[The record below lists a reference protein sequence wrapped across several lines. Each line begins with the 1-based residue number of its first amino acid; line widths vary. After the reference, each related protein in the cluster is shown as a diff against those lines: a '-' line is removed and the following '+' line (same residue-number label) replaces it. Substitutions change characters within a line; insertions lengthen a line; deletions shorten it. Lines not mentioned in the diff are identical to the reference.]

1 MNSKRSSLRKLALTT
16 IAICSMGAVSIS
28 QAASSSEEPRELRLL
43 HVAPFTG
50 NLKST
55 GEFLNK
61 AIVAYAKE
69 VQATGEVPFKITV
82 QKADDGYVAE
92 KTVSVAQQEIK
103 SFKPHAMVGMVG
115 TSNTKQMID
124 KNVLSDSGV
133 PLIGTRTGAA
143 LYSPYIV
150 HLRASYSSEVYK
162 ILELANIQGF
172 DTIGVVY
179 QGDDFGQDGL
189 QAAQAYIARTPTLKM
204 VANAPYTRNTT
215 EVGPAVAAMKAAQPK
230 AILIV
235 GNTNATAA
243 FLTEI
248 RKTDKK
254 VRVFTMSA
262 TDAQQVSDKAKSS
275 ALGLVVSQ
283 IVPDPYEPRFSIS
296 TDFRKFVERNKLD
309 PNPTTFE
316 GYLIARITID
326 AAKRIKGPF
335 TPQNLLAEI
344 RSKPVNLGGL
354 RFNLPD
360 QQRPMSFVDTLIIGS
375 GNKIY
380 Y

>member
-1 MNSKRSSLRKLALTT
+1 MYSKRTLLRSIIAASISLATITSSLVAHAET
-16 IAICSMGAVSIS
+16 S
-28 QAASSSEEPRELRLL
+28 ELRLL
-43 HVAPFTG
+43 QVAPFSG

-69 VQATGEVPFKITV
+69 AQADAPFRIIVKS
-82 QKADDGYVAE
+82 ADDGYIAE
-92 KTVSVAQQEIK
+92 KTVSLAQEEIK
-103 SFKPHAMVGMVG
+103 SFKPHAMLAVVG
-115 TSNTKQMID
+115 TSNTKALID
-124 KNVLSDSGV
+124 KNVLSDAGI
-133 PLIGTRTGAA
+133 PLIGSRTGAA

-189 QAAQAYIARTPTLKM
+189 KAAQAYIGRTPSLKL
-204 VANAPYTRNTT
+204 VANAAYTRNTT
-215 EVGPAVAAMKAAQPK
+215 EVGPAVAAMVAAQPK

-254 VRVFTMSA
+254 VRVFTLSA
-262 TDAQQVSDKAKSS
+262 TDAKQVSDKAKGD

-296 TDFRKFVERNKLD
+296 TDFRKFSERNKLE

-316 GYLIARITID
+316 GYLIARITIE
-326 AAKRIKGPF
+326 AAKRVKGPL
-335 TPQNLLAEI
+335 TPQSLLAEI

-360 QQRPMSFVDTLIIGS
+360 QQRPMSFVDTLILGS
-375 GNKIY
+375 GNQIY